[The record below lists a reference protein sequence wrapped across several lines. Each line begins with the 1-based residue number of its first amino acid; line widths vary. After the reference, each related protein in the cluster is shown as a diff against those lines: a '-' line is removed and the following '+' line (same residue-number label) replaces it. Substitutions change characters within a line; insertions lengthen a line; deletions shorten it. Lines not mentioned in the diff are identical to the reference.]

1 EVEGYRTDVKVIN
14 LSLLNTPWYIKQ
26 SRDNEPKVPI
36 TWTDEQ
42 IDRLAPVPTKDGWL
56 LVRDLAVQHI
66 LRAND
71 WKRPIYFAVTIPPAT
86 YAPYRD
92 ILEFEGL
99 AYLVVRRKGQ
109 NMFNKEKVVENVF
122 EKYKYT
128 SILDENWKRDG
139 SVYLPP
145 HTEHLIQNY
154 AVAFLQLAIIMH
166 RDSMYGESVRCLEIA
181 HEISPNMPQPTQLL
195 GWYYLDMG
203 DTAQAIRF
211 YQEQADQ
218 QPGNL
223 EIRFRLAGVYERTG
237 RYQEALEQLEYVLRL
252 DPDSR
257 DAAMAA
263 VGMAIRIDSVEKA
276 RKFLSDWLMR
286 HPEDTAAQQALDDIN
301 RQLQGDSSP

>member
-1 EVEGYRTDVKVIN
+1 
-14 LSLLNTPWYIKQ
+14 
-26 SRDNEPKVPI
+26 
-36 TWTDEQ
+36 
-42 IDRLAPVPTKDGWL
+42 
-56 LVRDLAVQHI
+56 
-66 LRAND
+66 
-71 WKRPIYFAVTIPPAT
+71 
-86 YAPYRD
+86 
-92 ILEFEGL
+92 
-99 AYLVVRRKGQ
+99 
-109 NMFNKEKVVENVF
+109 
-122 EKYKYT
+122 
-128 SILDENWKRDG
+128 
-139 SVYLPP
+139 
-145 HTEHLIQNY
+145 
-154 AVAFLQLAIIMH
+154 
-166 RDSMYGESVRCLEIA
+166 
-181 HEISPNMPQPTQLL
+181 MPQPTQLL

-237 RYQEALEQLEYVLRL
+237 RDQEALEQLEYVLRL